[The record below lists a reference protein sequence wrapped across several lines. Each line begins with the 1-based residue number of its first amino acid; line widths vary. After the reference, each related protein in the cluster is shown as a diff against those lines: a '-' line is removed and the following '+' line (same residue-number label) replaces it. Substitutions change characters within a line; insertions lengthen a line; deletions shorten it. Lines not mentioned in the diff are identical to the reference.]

1 MPTPTQ
7 HPPADRG
14 ELDDLGLA
22 RASRGDARAWRALV
36 QLYQRRVFALADRL
50 LSPRGLEHLVEDVA
64 QETFLDVHRQLAR
77 FRPQGGARLSTW
89 ILTIAS
95 RRCVDAM
102 RRHQRRARRDEHAL
116 EPTLS
121 LAPDAT
127 ALGRRLASL
136 VGALPTEQHAVFVL
150 RVFHEFSYGEIA
162 EALDLPEGT
171 VKSRLARAR
180 ADLEA
185 ALKEAP

>member
-1 MPTPTQ
+1 MPNDNDQT
-7 HPPADRG
+7 DRG
-14 ELDDLGLA
+14 ELDELGRL
-22 RASRGDARAWRALV
+22 RAARGDARAWRRLV
-36 QLYQRRVFALADRL
+36 SLYQRRVFALADRL
-50 LSPRGLEHLVEDVA
+50 LSPRGLDHLVEDVA

-77 FRPQGGARLSTW
+77 FRPEGGARLSTW

-102 RRHQRRARRDEHAL
+102 RRHQRRVRRDEQA
-116 EPTLS
+116 PAPALS

-127 ALGRRLASL
+127 TMGRRLAAL
-136 VGALPTEQHAVFVL
+136 VGQLPPEQHAVFVL
-150 RVFHEFSYGEIA
+150 RVFHEFAYGEIA

-185 ALKEAP
+185 ALKESP